1 MTRLPELY
9 RGRTAMDVP
18 WDRARERR
26 VLDRALQSWRRRAR
40 RMRALE
46 FSGVV
51 LMIVLLG
58 RVSLRAPAASNDV
71 GPAVAVPGALLE
83 PSPAPDAVITPPVDS
98 AKRPQSAASGGFA
111 GTGGHG
117 GAASTGLGGNAGT
130 G

>member
-1 MTRLPELY
+1 MTPLPDLS

-46 FSGVV
+46 FSGVA

-58 RVSLRAPAASNDV
+58 RVALRTSAGSSD
-71 GPAVAVPGALLE
+71 GEPAVAVPGAQLE
-83 PSPAPDAVITPPVDS
+83 PSSAPDAVIKPPIDK
-98 AKRPQSAASGGFA
+98 ATRPKSTASGGFA

-117 GAASTGLGGNAGT
+117 GTGSTGLGGNAGT

>member
-1 MTRLPELY
+1 MTPLPDLY
-9 RGRTAMDVP
+9 RGRTALDVP

-26 VLDRALQSWRRRAR
+26 VLDRALQAWRRRAR

-51 LMIVLLG
+51 LTIVLLG
-58 RVSLRAPAASNDV
+58 RVALRASPGSHDV
-71 GPAVAVPGALLE
+71 EPVVAVPGAQLE
-83 PSPAPDAVITPPVDS
+83 PSSASNAVITPPIDKS
-98 AKRPQSAASGGFA
+98 TRPKGTASGGFA

-117 GAASTGLGGNAGT
+117 GATSTGLGGNAGT

>member
-1 MTRLPELY
+1 MTGLPELY
-9 RGRTAMDVP
+9 RGRTALDVP

-26 VLDRALQSWRRRAR
+26 VLDRALASWRQRAR

-51 LMIVLLG
+51 LLIVLLG
-58 RVSLRAPAASNDV
+58 RVSLRASVRSDDDFE
-71 GPAVAVPGALLE
+71 PAVAVPAAQLE
-83 PSPAPDAVITPPVDS
+83 PSPAPGAVITQPVN
-98 AKRPQSAASGGFA
+98 AKGPKSAASGGFA

-117 GAASTGLGGNAGT
+117 GAGSTGLGGNAGT